1 MRTLSDAA
9 MYKLP
14 DAPNDNAVTGDSPL
28 CVIPILILPDNVFPD
43 EHSVLMAFEW
53 LDRRS
58 QTRTNGPQAEN
69 SKSVLTSCSTAT
81 TGPACDSK
89 PIGPFELFKSQI
101 RTVRSESLACVF
113 EFEFSYFHSMIY
125 DYSKMNTWLVM
136 GRIFI
141 PGIYPGKYPVFIGY

>member
-9 MYKLP
+9 IYKLP
-14 DAPNDNAVTGDSPL
+14 DAPNDNAVTGDSPF
-28 CVIPILILPDNVFPD
+28 CVTPIFAFPDNVFPD
-43 EHSVLMAFEW
+43 EHNVLIAFEW

-69 SKSVLTSCSTAT
+69 NKLVLISCSTAT

-101 RTVRSESLACVF
+101 RTVRSKIWGVK
-113 EFEFSYFHSMIY
+113 I
-125 DYSKMNTWLVM
+125 
-136 GRIFI
+136 
-141 PGIYPGKYPVFIGY
+141 